1 MPELALCA
9 DAALA
14 AAHLD
19 TAHSE
24 ALRSAAERFRTMP
37 KHALMQVFAP
47 VEWTDDAEG
56 LPAACA
62 SPLSS

>member
-1 MPELALCA
+1 MSELASCA
-9 DAALA
+9 NAALA
-14 AAHLD
+14 AVHLE

-24 ALRSAAERFRTMP
+24 GLRSVAERFRTMP

-62 SPLSS
+62 SPL